1 MELVAFLVEIFPTV
15 GFPVICCGALGWF
28 IYKIYQNMERDKD
41 ELAQQNAEN
50 MKQVQARCQEREDKL
65 YNFMLSQQSINDGFR
80 QIIEKYQVKIDS
92 ISSDVAIIK
101 TDVEILKNK

>member
-1 MELVAFLVEIFPTV
+1 
-15 GFPVICCGALGWF
+15 
-28 IYKIYQNMERDKD
+28 MERDKD

-92 ISSDVAIIK
+92 ISNDVAIIK